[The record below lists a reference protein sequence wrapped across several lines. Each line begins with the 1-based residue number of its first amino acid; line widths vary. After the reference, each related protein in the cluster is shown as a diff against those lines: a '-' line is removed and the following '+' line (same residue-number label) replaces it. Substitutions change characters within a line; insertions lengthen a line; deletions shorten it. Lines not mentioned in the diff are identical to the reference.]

1 MKKALLVISFGT
13 SYHDT
18 CEKNI
23 VACERDLAASCPDRT
38 LFRAFT
44 SGMIIRK
51 LKQRDNLH
59 IDTPSQALQRLADL
73 GYQDVA
79 IQSLHIINGDEY
91 EKIVRDVQALRPL
104 FKRLTIGAPLLSGF
118 DDYQQLIS
126 ALNQQMPR
134 LQPGEKV
141 VFMGHGASH
150 HAFSAYAC
158 LDHMMAVQQFP
169 ARVGAVESYP
179 EVDVLIASLKQE
191 NVIRVHLMPLM
202 LVAGDHA
209 INDMASDDEES
220 WKTQFSAAGIPA
232 QAWLQGLGENPA
244 IRAMF
249 VAHLQ
254 QVLNDTQEIAA

>member
-1 MKKALLVISFGT
+1 MKKALLVVSFGT

-23 VACERDLAASCPDRT
+23 VACERELAASCPDRT
-38 LFRAFT
+38 LFRAYT

-51 LKQRDNLH
+51 LQQRDKLQ
-59 IDTPSQALQRLADL
+59 IDTPLQALQKLAEQ

-91 EKIVRDVQALRPL
+91 EKIAHEVQSQRPR
-104 FKRLTIGAPLLSGF
+104 FKRLVIGAPLLSSH
-118 DDYQQLIS
+118 DDYLYLMQ
-126 ALNQQMPR
+126 ALAQQMPGVAADER
-134 LQPGEKV
+134 V

-158 LDHMMAVQQFP
+158 LDHMMAAHRFP

-179 EVDVLIASLKQE
+179 EIELIIDGLRREEVRA
-191 NVIRVHLMPLM
+191 VHLMPLM

-209 INDMASDDEES
+209 INDMASDDEAS
-220 WKTQFSAAGIPA
+220 WKTKLERVGIATTP
-232 QAWLQGLGENPA
+232 WLQGLGENSA
-244 IRAMF
+244 VRAMF

-254 QVLNDTQEIAA
+254 QALANTVEAVA